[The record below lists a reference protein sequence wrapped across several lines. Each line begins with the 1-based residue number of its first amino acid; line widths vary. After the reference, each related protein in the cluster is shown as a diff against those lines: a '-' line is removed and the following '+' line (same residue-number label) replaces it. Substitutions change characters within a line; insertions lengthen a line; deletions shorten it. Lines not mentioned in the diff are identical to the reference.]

1 MGKSQDSKSKKIN
14 NKILFLLHVLG
25 REKTGQLIPLYWAPQ
40 PLPAEADLLIKKN
53 LQRLVHK
60 PWTV

>member
-14 NKILFLLHVLG
+14 NNILSLLYALG

-40 PLPAEADLLIKKN
+40 PLPAEADPLIKKN
-53 LQRLVHK
+53 VQRPVHK
-60 PWTV
+60 PWTG